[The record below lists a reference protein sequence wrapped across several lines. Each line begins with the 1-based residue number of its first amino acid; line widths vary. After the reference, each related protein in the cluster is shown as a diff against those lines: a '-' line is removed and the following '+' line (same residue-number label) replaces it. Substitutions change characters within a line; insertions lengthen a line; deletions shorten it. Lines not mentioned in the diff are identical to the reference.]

1 MKGSRTVSLAGTAPV
16 TVSIF
21 WPFWKIMKVGM
32 FLIPL
37 SKWTQAGDGRQLA
50 CQGFAPSSPAAA
62 RGGGAH
68 GHLSGDLL
76 LLVDVDLVKVNVVVG
91 LLKL

>member
-32 FLIPL
+32 FLMPL

-50 CQGFAPSSPAAA
+50 CQVFALTAK
-62 RGGGAH
+62 GGGGD